1 MFFHRFT
8 WKSRHCHQFKI
19 KLHTS
24 DESFRFHT
32 FKIFYNSVIWKD
44 RQLITGKYHRQEKVK
59 LFFSCIIRMFFSSFL
74 SYFYGRRCS
83 VMSVCNIDGRNFTK
97 KAIDFLNL
105 FLFIHDPYPMCNFIF
120 RSKIIYRFMAVFP
133 VFHQYKKFFRI
144 SAGKKDRACI
154 GIADIHVMDSVLL
167 FVFSCQLMLLNHAI
181 HIIIDRADAH
191 DSCLGFSLP
200 DQFIQIIIRFFILY
214 QRSLCLKTIQIFLC
228 FLIDFCIIK
237 ISLRIQIHFR
247 SVYMEE
253 RIGIFFSNFTRFLS
267 AHYVIGK
274 CCHFLCF
281 SLSGS
286 YCPKCLK

>member
-1 MFFHRFT
+1 MRFFPLGH
-8 WKSRHCHQFKI
+8 KI
-19 KLHTS
+19 KKFL
-24 DESFRFHT
+24 R
-32 FKIFYNSVIWKD
+32 IFTC
-44 RQLITGKYHRQEKVK
+44 Q
-59 LFFSCIIRMFFSSFL
+59 
-74 SYFYGRRCS
+74 
-83 VMSVCNIDGRNFTK
+83 
-97 KAIDFLNL
+97 
-105 FLFIHDPYPMCNFIF
+105 
-120 RSKIIYRFMAVFP
+120 
-133 VFHQYKKFFRI
+133 
-144 SAGKKDRACI
+144 KDRACI

-181 HIIIDRADAH
+181 HIVVNGADTYN
-191 DSCLGFSLP
+191 SCLGFSFP

-267 AHYVIGK
+267 AYYVIGK

-286 YCPKCLK
+286 HCPKCLK